1 MEWFNSRGLVK
12 LAAAAIVAA
21 SVSFAAV
28 PAEAAVTA
36 IANPGGTSEIGARI
50 RWGRTGFEASLFDVS
65 PFVQNPIIDA
75 IGAPAWAINTPYNFS
90 INFGVTTGAL
100 SLSVLGQTISKN
112 AFAAPGQTDY
122 TGYTFEYL
130 AISGN
135 ESGSAAR
142 SLLDNLVINGTNFAN
157 ITPGGSFAE
166 KFYKFS
172 PLELNAINITGR
184 ITFLTSGTADERPS
198 WNFNLQNAQLA
209 APVPEPST
217 WAMMLIGFAG
227 LAFVSRRRQTVR
239 A

>member
-1 MEWFNSRGLVK
+1 MKWFNPRGLVK

-21 SVSFAAV
+21 SVSFGSA
-28 PAEAAVTA
+28 PAEAAVTE
-36 IANPGGTSEIGARI
+36 IANPGGTNEIAARI
-50 RWGRTGFEASLFDVS
+50 RWGGAGFEASLFDVS
-65 PFVQNPIIDA
+65 PFGQNPTIDVK
-75 IGAPAWAINTPYNFS
+75 GTPAWSLNTPYDFS
-90 INFGVTTGAL
+90 ISFGVTTGTL
-100 SLSVLGQTISKN
+100 SLSVLGQTISRN

-135 ESGSAAR
+135 ESSSSAR
-142 SLLDNLVINGTNFAN
+142 SLLDNLVINGTSFAN
-157 ITPGGSFAE
+157 ITPEGNFAQ

-184 ITFLTSGTADERPS
+184 ITFLTLGTTQERPS
-198 WNFNLQNAQLA
+198 WNFNLQNAKLA
-209 APVPEPST
+209 NPVPEPST

-227 LAFVSRRRQTVR
+227 LAFVSRRRQTVK